1 MAAQYKACISDM
13 SSRLAYA
20 RHSTCC
26 ACLYGN
32 AIRIP
37 ATVVFSHFLLE
48 GKCKKGESKGRL
60 CNQRKFHD
68 DGVVI
73 GIGKVFLYVFDI
85 LHAHVGRK

>member
-1 MAAQYKACISDM
+1 M

-20 RHSTCC
+20 RRSVRRDS
-26 ACLYGN
+26 LYGN
-32 AIRIP
+32 AIRISRNR
-37 ATVVFSHFLLE
+37 VFSHFLSE
-48 GKCKKGESKGRL
+48 KCKKGESKGRL

-73 GIGKVFLYVFDI
+73 GIGKVFLYVFEI